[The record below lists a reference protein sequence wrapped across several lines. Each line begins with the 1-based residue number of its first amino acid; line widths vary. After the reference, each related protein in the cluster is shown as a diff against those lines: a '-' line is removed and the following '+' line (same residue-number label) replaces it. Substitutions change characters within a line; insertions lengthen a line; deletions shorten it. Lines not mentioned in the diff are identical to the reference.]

1 MDYKIQ
7 VYKHHQVAVLDNKGT
22 VIHNEQAALDF
33 MVAAGSEGAEAI
45 ILHEQQLPA
54 EFFDLS
60 TGLAGAI
67 LQKFANYRVKLA
79 IIGSFKRYQSRS
91 LAAFMR
97 ESNRGNLIFFVPDLE
112 TAISSLFPEAMD
124 ESSTPQET

>member
-7 VYKHHQVAVLDNKGT
+7 EYKHHPVAVLDNDGT
-22 VIHNEQAALDF
+22 VIHNEQAVLDF
-33 MVAAGSEGAEAI
+33 MMEAGSDGAEAI

-79 IIGSFKRYQSRS
+79 IIGSFERYQSRS

-97 ESNRGNLIFFVPDLE
+97 ESNRGNLIFFMPDID
-112 TAISSLFPEAMD
+112 TAVSCLFPETMD
-124 ESSTPQET
+124 KSTT